1 MSRLHDLMV
10 ELRRLAEA
18 KAQSLDDLQP
28 QIEQAMAALE
38 QATTSVMATMEA
50 LPGAK
55 PRQVAQHT
63 AAIVRSLELAT
74 AAWEKV
80 DDAVKEMR

>member
-1 MSRLHDLMV
+1 MARLHELVV
-10 ELRRLAEA
+10 ELRRLVEA
-18 KAQSLDDLQP
+18 PPRSLDDLQP
-28 QIEQAMAALE
+28 QIEKAMAALE
-38 QATTSVMATMEA
+38 QATTNVMTTMEA
-50 LPGAK
+50 LPGTN

-63 AAIVRSLELAT
+63 ALVVRSLELAT

>member
-38 QATTSVMATMEA
+38 QATTNVMATMEA
-50 LPGAK
+50 LPNAH

-63 AAIVRSLELAT
+63 ATIVRSLELAT